1 MAKKKN
7 TFDYISEIRNGWVIN
22 PRTRVQ
28 EDETKDKKK
37 RRQVEKKMIKDGL
50 E

>member
-1 MAKKKN
+1 MIKGKS
-7 TFDYISEIRNGWVIN
+7 FVDYIREIRGVWVIN

-28 EDETKDKKK
+28 ENNLKSKKK
-37 RRQVEKKMIKDGL
+37 RRQEEKKMIKDGF